1 MLASRVQSPAW
12 VQAPQSC
19 SARFPLTPVRAFVP
33 RACKRSKAT
42 PRPRHPLT
50 VSSFLEL
57 RLSTGPVALSPGPRP
72 LPSLRPPAPGP
83 RPPISGPVPGPDAA
97 PAATVRP
104 LRTRRAQSARPSWA
118 PAATASSP
126 PPTLRRATGG
136 DQLGAGEAAPPG
148 ERPGRPQPAR
158 PTPPGPPPPPPHL
171 ARRHCRVSAARAGR
185 RARCAAAPCAV
196 PLPRGGELR
205 APRFCAPA
213 PAQPP
218 RRAPSEMG
226 Q

>member
-1 MLASRVQSPAW
+1 MLASRVQSPPG

-72 LPSLRPPAPGP
+72 LPSLRPPTPDIRPRAGP
-83 RPPISGPVPGPDAA
+83 RRSSSRNRPATPDSPCAVSAPLLGPGGHCLLSAPNPPPRNRR
-97 PAATVRP
+97 RP
-104 LRTRRAQSARPSWA
+104 TRRGGGSA
-118 PAATASSP
+118 
-126 PPTLRRATGG
+126 
-136 DQLGAGEAAPPG
+136 PG

-196 PLPRGGELR
+196 PLP
-205 APRFCAPA
+205 PRW
-213 PAQPP
+213 
-218 RRAPSEMG
+218 
-226 Q
+226 